1 MRAREHKIRYQGG
14 KQDDITVIVALI
26 KEIKADV
33 DNELTRDSS
42 TSGSSTSDLINES
55 LVNKCSTSIK
65 NLEHSRLNGPYKINF
80 LFI

>member
-42 TSGSSTSDLINES
+42 TSDLINES

>member
-42 TSGSSTSDLINES
+42 TSDLINES

-65 NLEHSRLNGPYKINF
+65 NLEHSRLNGTYKINF